1 METTLLLNLFLSY
14 ALSSIIL
21 KASSMLNRRHLIQAA
36 ALSAMPMGMVLAQ
49 SAFPSKPLRIV
60 VPFGAGGVADLT
72 ARAVAQQLS
81 VNLGQPVVIDNRP
94 GAGGIVA
101 AELVAKSDPD
111 GHTLLLMSNGTAV
124 SAGLFKTLPF
134 NPRTDFAPI
143 SLLGL
148 FDIAIAVP
156 ESSPYK
162 TLAELISFGRANPGQ
177 LNIGTINIGST
188 QHLAAE
194 LLRTQ
199 ANLIAQIIPY
209 NGTPAVINA
218 LRGGQVDVVVEILGP
233 LKPQINAK
241 AVRLLGV
248 MGANRP
254 KDQPQVPVVREL
266 PGLSNFNVSS
276 WNALAAPGKTPANVV
291 SRLNAEVVKVLTDPA
306 MVQRLAGFNV
316 QAQSSSS
323 AQLAQLLDSDIKRWT
338 EVIQKAGVPQ
348 Q

>member
-1 METTLLLNLFLSY
+1 
-14 ALSSIIL
+14 
-21 KASSMLNRRHLIQAA
+21 MLNRRKLIQAA
-36 ALSAMPMGMVLAQ
+36 ALSTLPLGGVHAQ
-49 SAFPSKPLRIV
+49 ASFPSKPMRIV

-72 ARAVAQQLS
+72 ARAVAQKLS
-81 VNLGQPVVIDNRP
+81 TNLVQPVVIDNRP

-101 AELVAKSDPD
+101 AELVAKAEPD

-124 SAGLFKTLPF
+124 SAGLFKSLPF
-134 NPRTDFAPI
+134 NPRTDFAPV

-148 FDIAIAVP
+148 FDIAIVVP
-156 ESSPYK
+156 EASAHK
-162 TLAELISFGRANPGQ
+162 TLAELIAFGRANPGK

-218 LRGGQVDVVVEILGP
+218 LRGGQIDVVVEILGP

-248 MGANRP
+248 MGAKRP
-254 KDQPQVPVVREL
+254 QDLPQVPVVREL
-266 PGLSNFNVSS
+266 PGLSGFNVSS
-276 WNALAAPGKTPANVV
+276 WNALAAPGKTPQAVV
-291 SRLNAEVVKVLTDPA
+291 ERLSTELAKVLAEPE

-316 QAQSSSS
+316 QAQASTPT
-323 AQLAQLLDSDIKRWT
+323 QLAQLLDTDIKRWS
-338 EVIQKAGVPQ
+338 EVIQKAGIPQ

>member
-1 METTLLLNLFLSY
+1 
-14 ALSSIIL
+14 
-21 KASSMLNRRHLIQAA
+21 
-36 ALSAMPMGMVLAQ
+36 LAQ
-49 SAFPSKPLRIV
+49 STFPTKPLRIV

-72 ARAVAQQLS
+72 ARAVAQKLTD
-81 VNLGQPVVIDNRP
+81 NLGQPVVIDNRP

-101 AELVAKSDPD
+101 AELVAKADPD

-124 SAGLFKTLPF
+124 SAGLFKALPF
-134 NPRTDFAPI
+134 NPRTDFAPV

-148 FDIAIAVP
+148 FDIAIVVP
-156 ESSPYK
+156 ETSPHK
-162 TLAELISFGRANPGQ
+162 TLAELVNFGRANPGK
-177 LNIGTINIGST
+177 LDIGTINIGST

-199 ANLIAQIIPY
+199 ANLIAQIVPY

-218 LRGGQVDVVVEILGP
+218 LRGGQIDAVVEILGP
-233 LKPQINAK
+233 LKPQIHAK

-248 MGANRP
+248 MGASRP

-266 PGLSNFNVSS
+266 PGLSSFNVSS
-276 WNALAAPGKTPANVV
+276 WNALAAPGKTPQSVV
-291 SRLNAEVVKVLTDPA
+291 NRLSAEVAKVLAEPE

-316 QAQSSSS
+316 QAKASTPT
-323 AQLAQLLDSDIKRWT
+323 QLAQLLDADIKRWS
-338 EVIQKAGVPQ
+338 EVIQKAGIAQ

>member
-1 METTLLLNLFLSY
+1 MF
-14 ALSSIIL
+14 
-21 KASSMLNRRHLIQAA
+21 NRRHLLQTLALCAAPASWAQA
-36 ALSAMPMGMVLAQ
+36 P
-49 SAFPSKPLRIV
+49 SAFPSKPLKIV

-72 ARAVAQQLS
+72 ARAVAQKLS
-81 VNLGQPVVIDNRP
+81 VHWGQPVVIDNRP

-101 AELVAKSDPD
+101 AELVAKAEPD

-124 SAGLFKTLPF
+124 SAGLFKVLPF

-148 FDIAIAVP
+148 FDIAIVVP

-162 TLAELISFGRANPGQ
+162 SLSELVSFGRANPGK

-188 QHLAAE
+188 QHLAGE
-194 LLRTQ
+194 LFRTQ

-218 LRGGQVDVVVEILGP
+218 LRGGQIDVVVEILGP

-248 MGANRP
+248 MGASRP
-254 KDQPQVPVVREL
+254 KDMPQIPAVREL

-276 WNALAAPGKTPANVV
+276 WNALAAPAKTPKNVID
-291 SRLNAEVVKVLTDPA
+291 RLQTELGKILAEPE

-316 QAQSSSS
+316 QAQSSTPG
-323 AQLAQLLDSDIKRWT
+323 QLAQLLDSDIKRWT
-338 EVIQKAGVPQ
+338 EVIQKAGIPQ